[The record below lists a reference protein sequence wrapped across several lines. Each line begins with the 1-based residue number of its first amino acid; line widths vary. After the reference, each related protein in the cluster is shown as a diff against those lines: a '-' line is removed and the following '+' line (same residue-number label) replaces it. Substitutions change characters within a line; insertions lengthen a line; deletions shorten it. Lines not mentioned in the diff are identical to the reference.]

1 MLDLRRRQFITLLS
15 GAAAAWPLAARA
27 QQPTM
32 PVIGFLNSET
42 PAGYGPMAAAF
53 RQGLSETGFAEGR
66 SVGVEYRWAE
76 GHTDRLPAL
85 AADLVRRRVAVIAA
99 AGSASSLAAKAATT
113 TIPIVFSS
121 AIDSVAAG
129 LVASLGRPGGN
140 VTGVTNLGVELV
152 QKQVEMLHEIVPA
165 VTILAALVNPTFPA
179 AETQSSDL
187 QAAAG
192 KLGLELHVLHASSEG
207 DFEPAFASM
216 IRLRAAALVVAV
228 DAFFLSHRDQIA
240 ALAVRHSLPTI
251 YYLREFAAAGGLLSY
266 GPSVIEGYRQV
277 GIYAG
282 RILKGEKPAD
292 LPVMQS
298 TKFELVINL
307 KTAKALGLDV
317 PLFLQQR
324 ADEVI
329 E

>member
-1 MLDLRRRQFITLLS
+1 MRRRQLITLLA
-15 GAAAAWPLAARA
+15 GAAATWPLTGRA
-27 QQPTM
+27 QQAPGM

-42 PAGYGPMAAAF
+42 PDGYGPMAAAF
-53 RQGLSETGFAEGR
+53 RQGLSETGFVEGR
-66 SVGVEYRWAE
+66 SVAIEYRWAE

-85 AADLVRRRVAVIAA
+85 AADLVRRQVALIAA

-121 AIDSVAAG
+121 AIDPVAAG

-152 QKQVEMLHEIVPA
+152 QKQVEMLHEIVPG

-187 QAAAG
+187 QAAAR

-207 DFEPAFASM
+207 DFEPAFAS
-216 IRLRAAALVVAV
+216 IVRLRAAAVVVAV
-228 DAFFLSHRDQIA
+228 DAFFLSYRDQIA
-240 ALAVRHSLPTI
+240 ALAVRHALPTI

-266 GPSVIEGYRQV
+266 GPSVTEGYRQV

-298 TKFELVINL
+298 MKFELVINL